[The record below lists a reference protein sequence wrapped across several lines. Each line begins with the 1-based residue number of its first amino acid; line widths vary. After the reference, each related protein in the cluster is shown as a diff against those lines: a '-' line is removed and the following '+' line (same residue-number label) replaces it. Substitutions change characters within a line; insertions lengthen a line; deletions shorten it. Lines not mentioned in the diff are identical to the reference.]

1 MTVTFVNG
9 DIVEATAVRAH
20 TARYNGDTRNALT
33 VMFDRADRSLDA
45 LFDMFDPPN
54 CEQLTVTDEDGDTTI
69 YADYVIRDLFR
80 LDSDGE
86 VTVRML
92 QRSQLEKQLARL
104 TAEVNA

>member
-1 MTVTFVNG
+1 MKVTLLNG
-9 DIVEATAVRAH
+9 DIVEATSLRAH
-20 TARYNGDTRNALT
+20 TARYNGETRNALT
-33 VMFDRADRSLDA
+33 VMFDRAERSLDA
-45 LFDMFDPPN
+45 LFDMFGPSN
-54 CEQLTVTDEDGDTTI
+54 CEQLTATDEDGDTTI

-80 LDSDGE
+80 LDSDGD

>member
-1 MTVTFVNG
+1 MTTVTFANG
-9 DIVEATAVRAH
+9 DIVEATALRAH
-20 TARYNGDTRNALT
+20 TARYNGETRNALT
-33 VMFDRADRSLDA
+33 VMFDRAER
-45 LFDMFDPPN
+45 MFDPAN
-54 CEQLTVTDEDGDTTI
+54 CEQLTATDEDGDTTI

-80 LDSDGE
+80 MDSDGE